1 MDIAAMSMSL
11 GSMRTMSS
19 INVSLLKKAIDVTKE
34 NADMLIENIKQMEL
48 SVNPNLGSNF
58 DIKI

>member
-58 DIKI
+58 DMKI

>member
-19 INVSLLKKAIDVTKE
+19 INVSLLKKTIDVTKE

-58 DIKI
+58 DMKI

>member
-1 MDIAAMSMSL
+1 MDIAAMSMSF

-58 DIKI
+58 DMKI

>member
-58 DIKI
+58 HIKI

>member
-34 NADMLIENIKQMEL
+34 NADILIENIKQMEL

-58 DIKI
+58 DMKI